1 MRMPAF
7 SALRHFSSL
16 HSVRPL
22 RQPRRPLRRTPGR
35 RPSVLLAVVALALAS
50 AGCQR
55 LPVNL
60 QVSISP
66 GAGADQLSRQS
77 LNRLSSQMAREFMQN
92 NPGVNLHLRYIP
104 EAQLLDILSARS
116 SLGVGPD
123 LMITR
128 AAPAQ
133 ALAQKGLSRPSELTP
148 AQLAPLA
155 IKYLAGFRQ
164 GHRYLALP
172 FLVQPS
178 LACYDRRR
186 IDAPPQRLGDLVRL
200 ASEGKRIGL
209 PLLFNELLWTATGFG
224 AEDPLIRLLD
234 GARASNGKPGLEPA
248 DRKAALAWLQWLYRA
263 NVEPTLKFL
272 DNGDQLVQ
280 ALEAGKLDWISCNAT
295 AIRRLRRDL
304 GANLAV
310 SPLPRTKDGEPS
322 RAFARLL
329 LISFGRDSNPE
340 ERRVAQKFA
349 LFVLNDYSQNN
360 LMERAV
366 GNMPVNQ
373 TVIVP
378 VKNAPELA
386 AMEQSLA
393 SSIVP
398 DFRSGVGVT
407 RLAQPISQLLKQ
419 TIYGDLRPAEAL
431 QQIEALAGA
440 SQPEGQGR

>member
-1 MRMPAF
+1 MPMPDRL
-7 SALRHFSSL
+7 SRRSG
-16 HSVRPL
+16 RPL
-22 RQPRRPLRRTPGR
+22 LRSERRSGH
-35 RPSVLLAVVALALAS
+35 RPALLAGLLALAVGCG
-50 AGCQR
+50 GCQR

-66 GAGADQLSRQS
+66 GAGADRLSRES
-77 LNRLSSQMAREFMQN
+77 LNRLASQMAREFMQN

-104 EAQLLDILSARS
+104 EAQVLDTLSARS

-133 ALAQKGLSRPSELTP
+133 ALVQKGLSRPSELGP
-148 AQLAPLA
+148 AQLDPLA
-155 IKYLAGFRQ
+155 IKYLQGFRQ
-164 GHRYLALP
+164 GNRYLALP

-186 IDAPPQRLGDLVRL
+186 ISAPPQRLDDLVSL
-200 ASEGKRIGL
+200 AAEGKHIGL
-209 PLLFNELLWTATGFG
+209 PLLFNELLWTSTGFG
-224 AEDPLIRLLD
+224 AEDPLIRMLD
-234 GARASNGKPGLEPA
+234 GARTSNGKPGLEPA

-272 DNGDQLVQ
+272 DNGDELVQ
-280 ALEAGKLDWISCNAT
+280 ALETGKLDWISCNAT
-295 AIRRLRRDL
+295 AISRLRRDL
-304 GANLAV
+304 GGNLAV
-310 SPLPRTKDGEPS
+310 SPLPRTNDGQPS

-349 LFVLNDYSQNN
+349 LFVLNDFSQNN

-398 DFRSGVGVT
+398 NFRSGVGVT
-407 RLAQPISQLLKQ
+407 RLAQPISQVLKQ
-419 TIYGDLRPAEAL
+419 TIYGELSPAQAL

>member
-1 MRMPAF
+1 MTRMPAF
-7 SALRHFSSL
+7 PFLRL
-16 HSVRPL
+16 
-22 RQPRRPLRRTPGR
+22 RRPRC
-35 RPSVLLAVVALALAS
+35 RPNLLPALTALAVACG
-50 AGCQR
+50 GCQR

-66 GAGADQLSRQS
+66 GAGADQLSRES
-77 LNRLSSQMAREFMQN
+77 LNRLASQMAREFMQN

-104 EAQLLDILSARS
+104 EAQVLDTLSARS

-133 ALAQKGLSRPSELTP
+133 ALAQKGLSRPSDLGP
-148 AQLAPLA
+148 AQLDPLA
-155 IKYLAGFRQ
+155 IKYLPGFRQ
-164 GHRYLALP
+164 GHHYLALP
-172 FLVQPS
+172 FLVQPTV
-178 LACYDRRR
+178 ACYDRRR
-186 IDAPPQRLGDLVRL
+186 ISTPPQRLDDLVRL
-200 ASEGKRIGL
+200 AGEGKRIGL
-209 PLLFNELLWTATGFG
+209 PLLFNELLWTSTGFG
-224 AEDPLIRLLD
+224 AEDPLIRMLD
-234 GARASNGKPGLEPA
+234 GAGSSGAQPDLAPA
-248 DRKAALAWLQWLYRA
+248 DHKAALAWLQWLYRA

-272 DNGDQLVQ
+272 DNGDELVQ
-280 ALEAGKLDWISCNAT
+280 ALQSGKLDWISCNAT

-310 SPLPRTKDGEPS
+310 SPLPRTNDGEPS

-349 LFVLNDYSQNN
+349 LFVLNDFSQNN

-373 TVIVP
+373 SVIVP

-398 DFRSGVGVT
+398 NFRSGVGVT
-407 RLAQPISQLLKQ
+407 RSAQPISQVLKQ
-419 TIYGDLRPAEAL
+419 TIYGDLSPAEAL
-431 QQIEALAGA
+431 KQIEALAPA

>member
-1 MRMPAF
+1 MLDLLSRQSGCPLLRSERRSDHRPA
-7 SALRHFSSL
+7 
-16 HSVRPL
+16 
-22 RQPRRPLRRTPGR
+22 
-35 RPSVLLAVVALALAS
+35 LLAGLLALAVGCG
-50 AGCQR
+50 GCQR
-55 LPVNL
+55 LRVNL

-66 GAGADQLSRQS
+66 GAGADRLSRES

-104 EAQLLDILSARS
+104 EAQVLNTLSARS
-116 SLGVGPD
+116 ALGVGPD

-133 ALAQKGLSRPSELTP
+133 ALAQMGLSRPSELGP
-148 AQLAPLA
+148 AQLDPLA
-155 IKYLAGFRQ
+155 IKFLPGFRQ
-164 GHRYLALP
+164 GNRYLALP

-186 IDAPPQRLGDLVRL
+186 ISAPPQRLDDLVSL

-209 PLLFNELLWTATGFG
+209 PLRFNELLWTATGFG
-224 AEDPLIRLLD
+224 AVDPLIRMLD
-234 GARASNGKPGLEPA
+234 GVRTSSGKPGLEPN

-272 DNGDQLVQ
+272 DDGEELVQ
-280 ALEAGKLDWISCNAT
+280 ALETGKLDWISCNAT
-295 AIRRLRRDL
+295 VIRRLRRDL
-304 GANLAV
+304 GVNLAV
-310 SPLPRTKDGEPS
+310 SPLPKTNAGEPS

-340 ERRVAQKFA
+340 ERRIAQKFA
-349 LFVLNDYSQNN
+349 LFALNDFSQTN
-360 LMERAV
+360 LMERAI

-373 TVIVP
+373 NVIVP

-398 DFRSGVGVT
+398 HFRMGVASI
-407 RLAQPISQLLKQ
+407 RLAPPISQLLKQ
-419 TIYGDLRPAEAL
+419 TIYGDLAPAAAL
-431 QQIEALAGA
+431 RQIEALAPGPVA
-440 SQPEGQGR
+440 EGQRR